1 MQVGVVGGG
10 INGLLTAHLLQ
21 LRGHQ
26 VFVFERHA
34 GIPLHDY
41 GVCLSPAAQLTCLR
55 AGLLDLTQ
63 SFLEVGI
70 GQTESLTVIDQVCSG
85 SGKIAS
91 PHLLSPLFIRHHAFV
106 DLLQAA
112 LDPDTVVGGVA
123 VEGLR
128 QNEQCVELDLS
139 EGQCW
144 QGDLLIGADGIRST
158 VLELLG
164 VSRHPTF
171 LGHRFWRGL
180 ADDAS
185 LIADGVLHRYF
196 SGIMLR
202 LTAFDVGSDHFGR
215 QQTHWCLF
223 ARASTDPASVESSA
237 GLDSV
242 SIPDAALEELP
253 DSIVDLIQTT
263 EPSRIATGMVMD
275 AEPLNRLV
283 HARVALLG
291 DAAHPMAPTQA
302 RGVCSGFADALVLA
316 DCLELGSADLSD
328 ALGSYQQQRLQIVRQ
343 EQRLSRQEY
352 GFPAVAQ
359 RRGIF

>member
-41 GVCLSPAAQLTCLR
+41 GVCLSPSAQLTCLR

-112 LDPDTVVGGVA
+112 LDPGTVVGGVA

-128 QNEQCVELDLS
+128 QNEQRVELDLS

-144 QGDLLIGADGIRST
+144 QGDLLIDR
-158 VLELLG
+158 
-164 VSRHPTF
+164 
-171 LGHRFWRGL
+171 
-180 ADDAS
+180 
-185 LIADGVLHRYF
+185 
-196 SGIMLR
+196 
-202 LTAFDVGSDHFGR
+202 
-215 QQTHWCLF
+215 C
-223 ARASTDPASVESSA
+223 
-237 GLDSV
+237 
-242 SIPDAALEELP
+242 
-253 DSIVDLIQTT
+253 
-263 EPSRIATGMVMD
+263 
-275 AEPLNRLV
+275 
-283 HARVALLG
+283 
-291 DAAHPMAPTQA
+291 
-302 RGVCSGFADALVLA
+302 
-316 DCLELGSADLSD
+316 
-328 ALGSYQQQRLQIVRQ
+328 
-343 EQRLSRQEY
+343 
-352 GFPAVAQ
+352 
-359 RRGIF
+359 

>member
-1 MQVGVVGGG
+1 M
-10 INGLLTAHLLQ
+10 
-21 LRGHQ
+21 
-26 VFVFERHA
+26 
-34 GIPLHDY
+34 
-41 GVCLSPAAQLTCLR
+41 
-55 AGLLDLTQ
+55 
-63 SFLEVGI
+63 
-70 GQTESLTVIDQVCSG
+70 
-85 SGKIAS
+85 
-91 PHLLSPLFIRHHAFV
+91 
-106 DLLQAA
+106 
-112 LDPDTVVGGVA
+112 
-123 VEGLR
+123 
-128 QNEQCVELDLS
+128 
-139 EGQCW
+139 
-144 QGDLLIGADGIRST
+144 
-158 VLELLG
+158 LELLG

-196 SGIMLR
+196 SEIMLR

-215 QQTHWCLF
+215 QQIHWCLF

-237 GLDSV
+237 GLYSV
-242 SIPDAALEELP
+242 SIPDAALEVLP

-275 AEPLNRLV
+275 AEPLNLLV
-283 HARVALLG
+283 HARVALIG

-343 EQRLSRQEY
+343 EQRLSRQEH